1 MKKEFTPGHF
11 FMNRSLICG
20 REAEVGGSGV
30 AGSPR
35 LGPLWQRWMPQDT
48 GTATP
53 GDPKGS
59 VVPREDPLPC
69 HTDVCAE
76 EEDSSEEGDDLPGQ
90 AQVVGGA
97 GVGVGRLRGEG
108 RAELL
113 PHPLGQ
119 RPCCEAALAR
129 GAVPAWGLTGP
140 SMGR

>member
-20 REAEVGGSGV
+20 REAEVGGSG
-30 AGSPR
+30 
-35 LGPLWQRWMPQDT
+35 LQGPHVRQQWMPQ
-48 GTATP
+48 GMGLSPLETP
-53 GDPKGS
+53 KSP
-59 VVPREDPLPC
+59 VVPGEDPLPC

-97 GVGVGRLRGEG
+97 GVGVGRLRGEN

-119 RPCCEAALAR
+119 SPGRP
-129 GAVPAWGLTGP
+129 P
-140 SMGR
+140 